1 MRTGFKKVTKKIGEI
16 LYLAVTS
23 SDFNQNPLENA
34 KLKDS
39 YYLNQKQNH
48 HKA

>member
-1 MRTGFKKVTKKIGEI
+1 MRTGFKKVTQKIGEI
-16 LYLAVTS
+16 LYLAMAS
-23 SDFNQNPLENA
+23 KDFNQNPLENA

-39 YYLNQKQNH
+39 YYFNQKQNN